1 MGVYKQINWTLFVS
15 IASRNGY
22 FECLFMTFFQETGS
36 GLDKPSMSRYTAR
49 ETHIRWEQ
57 SSPPKKK
64 FDSEH
69 IYL

>member
-1 MGVYKQINWTLFVS
+1 
-15 IASRNGY
+15 
-22 FECLFMTFFQETGS
+22 MTFFQETGS